1 MINSILIFL
10 LFFFLFSMFF
20 RRKKLVE
27 IHFWNKLLTAKII
40 FSNFIYFRYLHFI
53 NRKDY
58 QLLVHFQ
65 DTILKTSSKIS
76 FQASK
81 LMGNN
86 IGVNSNLENVAM
98 SFLSVPYKNFR
109 Q

>member
-1 MINSILIFL
+1 MVNSILIFL
-10 LFFFLFSMFF
+10 LFFLFYMFF
-20 RRKKLVE
+20 RRKRLVE
-27 IHFWNKLLTAKII
+27 MHFWNKLLTAKII
-40 FSNFIYFRYLHFI
+40 FNDLIYFRYLHFI

-58 QLLVHFQ
+58 QFLRHFQ
-65 DTILKTSSKIS
+65 DIIFKTSSKAS

-86 IGVNSNLENVAM
+86 IGVNSNLANVAV

-109 Q
+109 